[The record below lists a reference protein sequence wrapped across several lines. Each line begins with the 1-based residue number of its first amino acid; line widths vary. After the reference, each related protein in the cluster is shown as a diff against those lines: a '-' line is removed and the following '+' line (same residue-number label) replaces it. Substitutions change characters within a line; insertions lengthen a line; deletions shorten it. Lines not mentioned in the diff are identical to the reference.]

1 MSHAMHRT
9 ISPNRD
15 DFVIH
20 VRSAKGVNR
29 HGSGEKIKTIMK
41 QLLPLGPVAFG
52 NPGDGCTLRDPE
64 NSVLENF
71 KDGSN
76 LHVTFASMD
85 SFKQALQLIQALDT
99 GLSVCVAG
107 PLDQL
112 LDIARDQNLSPDS
125 MLLDLGP
132 LGAELN
138 FNQTALDIVSLCGH
152 MRVSPLMVDEV
163 RRHVHN
169 GEMTVKEASSLL
181 GKPCRCGCFNSK
193 AAGDL
198 IEEDA

>member
-9 ISPNRD
+9 ISLDRD

-29 HGSGEKIKTIMK
+29 HGSGEKIRTIMK
-41 QLLPLGPVAFG
+41 QLLPLDPVAFG

-64 NSVLENF
+64 NSILRNF

-76 LHVTFASMD
+76 LHITFASAD
-85 SFKQALQLIQALDT
+85 RFVEALQLIQDLDM

-107 PLDQL
+107 PLEKI
-112 LDIARDQNLSPDS
+112 LDIAKNLNLTPDS

-132 LGAELN
+132 LGTELSYSRL
-138 FNQTALDIVSLCGH
+138 TLDIVSLCGH

-163 RRHVHN
+163 RRQIHN
-169 GEMTVKEASSLL
+169 GEMSVQEASSLL
-181 GKPCRCGCFNSK
+181 GRPCRCGCFNSE
-193 AAGDL
+193 AAVDL
-198 IEEDA
+198 IKEAT